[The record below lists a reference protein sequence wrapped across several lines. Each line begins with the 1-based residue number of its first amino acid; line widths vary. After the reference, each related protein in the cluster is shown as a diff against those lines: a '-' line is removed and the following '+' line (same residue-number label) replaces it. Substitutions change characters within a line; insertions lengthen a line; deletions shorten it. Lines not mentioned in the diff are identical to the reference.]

1 MSQQALT
8 PLQQY
13 MKTSQELM
21 SAKPITNQQLE
32 ERINQLN
39 ALVNKP
45 RKMTIYDMATKMS
58 QGLSANAR
66 SGRPVCGLVTICG

>member
-32 ERINQLN
+32 ERINQLVVD
-39 ALVNKP
+39 LHQY
-45 RKMTIYDMATKMS
+45 RMAWPMASTPSVS
-58 QGLSANAR
+58 Q
-66 SGRPVCGLVTICG
+66 